1 MQQTL
6 FKSQLQPSDKR
17 LTDLCGCVN
26 ALSAPR
32 PLRFTDLEEC
42 TSQLPLS
49 SQLVMKRSLSERH
62 PQSGAVALPFAWVK
76 VSHLV
81 AVVSASLLER
91 MWHLTPAFFFF
102 LLLFSMPGR
111 TERAA
116 VHRLSSAYLISSRA
130 RSGTFGFHGRR
141 EIEGMWKCA
150 FLLWNGLAQNS
161 TISGFLSIPS
171 CHRVL

>member
-6 FKSQLQPSDKR
+6 FESQLQPSDKR
-17 LTDLCGCVN
+17 LTDLCGCIN

-62 PQSGAVALPFAWVK
+62 PESGTVALPFAWVK

-91 MWHLTPAFFFF
+91 MWHLTPAFFFYSPSPNRTGRCSSPLICVF
-102 LLLFSMPGR
+102 NQQWRSIRNIGISRSERNWEDVKVRFSRMKW
-111 TERAA
+111 T
-116 VHRLSSAYLISSRA
+116 
-130 RSGTFGFHGRR
+130 GT
-141 EIEGMWKCA
+141 K
-150 FLLWNGLAQNS
+150 
-161 TISGFLSIPS
+161 
-171 CHRVL
+171 